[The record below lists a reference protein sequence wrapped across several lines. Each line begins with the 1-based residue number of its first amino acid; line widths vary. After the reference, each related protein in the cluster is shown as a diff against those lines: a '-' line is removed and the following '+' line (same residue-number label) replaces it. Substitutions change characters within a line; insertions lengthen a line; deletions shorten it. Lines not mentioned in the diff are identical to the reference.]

1 MLQYIPRH
9 TGGAEPGDSVVRVRV
24 RNAKSS
30 KDIVSFIQ
38 ECKKGVGRGERERER
53 EDESRT
59 EHKRTQGHRN
69 EVVCILVGQDAVPA
83 SERERTRKQREG

>member
-53 EDESRT
+53 EKTR
-59 EHKRTQGHRN
+59 
-69 EVVCILVGQDAVPA
+69 VGQ
-83 SERERTRKQREG
+83 STRGRRDIETRLSAYL